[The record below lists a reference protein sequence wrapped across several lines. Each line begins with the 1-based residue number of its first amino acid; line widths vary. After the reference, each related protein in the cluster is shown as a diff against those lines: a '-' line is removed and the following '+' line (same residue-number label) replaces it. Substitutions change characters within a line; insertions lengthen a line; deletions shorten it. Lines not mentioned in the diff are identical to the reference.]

1 MALNNSLI
9 IIISSP
15 SGVGKTTITK
25 KLLRKINKSYLSVSC
40 TTRQPRKNETNKVD
54 YFFISKKKFFEYKKK
69 KKFLETAKVHNNYY
83 GTLKSE
89 LNKKNKNYKIILL
102 DIDWQGARNLRKKI
116 KKNCY
121 YFFLLPPSISIL
133 KKRLLKRHCDNKALA
148 LSRLSTA
155 SKDLKYWEEYDYVYV
170 NDKLNECVK
179 EISKKINDL
188 IAENNKRYNFKKII
202 KKL

>member
-1 MALNNSLI
+1 MVLNNNLI

-25 KLLRKINKSYLSVSC
+25 KILKKIKHSYLSISC
-40 TTRQPRKNETNKVD
+40 TTRNPRKKEQNKKD
-54 YFFISKKKFFEYKKK
+54 YFFISKKKFDQFKKE
-69 KKFLETAKVHNNYY
+69 KKFIETAKVHNNYY

-89 LNKKNKNYKIILL
+89 IKKKNKIILL

-121 YFFLLPPSISIL
+121 SFFLLPPSISIL
-133 KKRLLKRHCDNKALA
+133 KKRLLKRHFDNKTLA

-155 SKDLKYWEEYDYVYV
+155 RKDLKYWEEYDYVHV
-170 NDKLNECVK
+170 NNKLNKCVN
-179 EISKKINDL
+179 EICKKIKDL
-188 IAENNKRYNFKKII
+188 IFEKNKKLNFKKII